1 MTTRRLLASLAGAA
15 AVSLSAAHAE
25 PVRHIG
31 IYVQP
36 YYEAAREPGGT
47 PRVAV
52 GRSFDGLAS
61 NKREDIV
68 GIRDRIVKEPKLV
81 TPMTLMVLAIRLYDV
96 GLRDD
101 AVFWFYAAKDRFLTL
116 DEVVDVG
123 AGGLAQVE
131 DAIRNFST
139 LAGPIINGYAFC
151 DIANQQTIRAKALD
165 WVEQNPYEAI
175 FMERL
180 PAWSRRSR
188 HCVRVPRRRP
198 LTLRTRATSPSFA
211 PIGRE
216 TAWMRSTAGSPER
229 LAQGQGLR
237 MPSSERN
244 VPLRGS

>member
-1 MTTRRLLASLAGAA
+1 MTRRLLASIAGAA
-15 AVSLSAAHAE
+15 AFSLSAAQAE
-25 PVRHIG
+25 PVRRIG
-31 IYVQP
+31 ITVQP

-61 NKREDIV
+61 NRREDILGV
-68 GIRDRIVKEPKLV
+68 RDRIVKEPKLV

-151 DIANQQTIRAKALD
+151 DIANQQAIRARALD

-175 FMERL
+175 FNERL
-180 PAWSRRSR
+180 PAKQSNREQALLEA
-188 HCVRVPRRRP
+188 VA
-198 LTLRTRATSPSFA
+198 TLRKNAA
-211 PIGRE
+211 KE
-216 TAWMRSTAGSPER
+216 TAYFQDASNVAKFRADR
-229 LAQGQGLR
+229 A
-237 MPSSERN
+237 RN
-244 VPLRGS
+244 RVDEKYCWKS

>member
-1 MTTRRLLASLAGAA
+1 MTPARRLLVSIAGAA
-15 AVSLSAAHAE
+15 AFSFSAAQAE
-25 PVRHIG
+25 PVRHVG

-36 YYEAAREPGGT
+36 YYEAARDPGGT

-52 GRSFDGLAS
+52 GRSFEGLAS
-61 NKREDIV
+61 NKREDILA
-68 GIRDRIVKEPKLV
+68 IRDRIVADPKLV
-81 TPMTLMVLAIRLYDV
+81 TPMTLMVLAIRFYDV

-116 DEVVDVG
+116 DGVVDVG

-151 DIANQQTIRAKALD
+151 DIANQQAIRAKALD

-180 PAWSRRSR
+180 PAKQSNRKQAL
-188 HCVRVPRRRP
+188 VEAVAM
-198 LTLRTRATSPSFA
+198 LRANAAKESAYLQDAGNAAKYRA
-211 PIGRE
+211 
-216 TAWMRSTAGSPER
+216 ER
-229 LAQGQGLR
+229 A
-237 MPSSERN
+237 RN
-244 VPLRGS
+244 GTDEKYCWKS

>member
-15 AVSLSAAHAE
+15 AFSLSAAQAE
-25 PVRHIG
+25 PVRHVG

-61 NKREDIV
+61 NKREDILA
-68 GIRDRIVKEPKLV
+68 IRDRIVKEPKLV

-151 DIANQQTIRAKALD
+151 DIANQQAIRARALD

-180 PAWSRRSR
+180 PAKQSNRRQAL
-188 HCVRVPRRRP
+188 VEAIA
-198 LTLRTRATSPSFA
+198 TLRQSAGKEAAYFQDVNNVAKFRADRA
-211 PIGRE
+211 
-216 TAWMRSTAGSPER
+216 
-229 LAQGQGLR
+229 
-237 MPSSERN
+237 RN
-244 VPLRGS
+244 RVDEKYCWKS

>member
-1 MTTRRLLASLAGAA
+1 MIAMRRLLASLAGAA
-15 AVSLSAAHAE
+15 AFSLSAAQAE
-25 PVRHIG
+25 PVRQIG
-31 IYVQP
+31 IFVQP

-61 NKREDIV
+61 NRREDIL

-81 TPMTLMVLAIRLYDV
+81 TPMTLMVLAIRFYDV

-131 DAIRNFST
+131 GAIRSFST

-151 DIANQQTIRAKALD
+151 DIANQQAIRAKALD

-180 PAWSRRSR
+180 PAKQSNRKQAL
-188 HCVRVPRRRP
+188 VEAVA
-198 LTLRTRATSPSFA
+198 TLRASAAKEAAYLTDAANAAKFRADRA
-211 PIGRE
+211 
-216 TAWMRSTAGSPER
+216 
-229 LAQGQGLR
+229 
-237 MPSSERN
+237 RN
-244 VPLRGS
+244 RVDEKYCWKS

>member
-1 MTTRRLLASLAGAA
+1 MTRRLLVSLAGAA
-15 AVSLSAAHAE
+15 AFSVSAAQAE
-25 PVRHIG
+25 PVRHVG

-61 NKREDIV
+61 NKRGDILA
-68 GIRDRIVKEPKLV
+68 IRDRIVAEPKLV
-81 TPMTLMVLAIRLYDV
+81 TPMTLMVLAIRFYDV

-116 DEVVDVG
+116 DRVVDIG

-151 DIANQQTIRAKALD
+151 DIANQQAIRAKALD
-165 WVEQNPYEAI
+165 WVEQHPYEAI

-180 PAWSRRSR
+180 PAKSSNRKQALAEAVAS
-188 HCVRVPRRRP
+188 
-198 LTLRTRATSPSFA
+198 LRQSAAKESAYLQDAGNAATFRA
-211 PIGRE
+211 
-216 TAWMRSTAGSPER
+216 ER
-229 LAQGQGLR
+229 A
-237 MPSSERN
+237 RN
-244 VPLRGS
+244 GTDEKYCWKS

>member
-1 MTTRRLLASLAGAA
+1 MTRRLLVSLAGAA
-15 AVSLSAAHAE
+15 AFSFSAAQAE
-25 PVRHIG
+25 PVRHVG

-36 YYEAAREPGGT
+36 YYEAARTPGGT

-61 NKREDIV
+61 NKREDILA
-68 GIRDRIVKEPKLV
+68 IRDRIVADPKLV
-81 TPMTLMVLAIRLYDV
+81 TPMTLMVLAVRFYDL

-116 DEVVDVG
+116 DGVVDVG
-123 AGGLAQVE
+123 AGGLAQVG

-151 DIANQQTIRAKALD
+151 DIANQQAIRAKALD

-180 PAWSRRSR
+180 PAKRSNR
-188 HCVRVPRRRP
+188 KQALVEAVAM
-198 LTLRTRATSPSFA
+198 LRANAAKESAYLQDAGNAAKYRA
-211 PIGRE
+211 
-216 TAWMRSTAGSPER
+216 ER
-229 LAQGQGLR
+229 A
-237 MPSSERN
+237 RN
-244 VPLRGS
+244 GTDEKYCWKS

>member
-1 MTTRRLLASLAGAA
+1 MTRRLLVSLAGAA
-15 AVSLSAAHAE
+15 AFSVSAAQAE
-25 PVRHIG
+25 PVRHVG

-36 YYEAAREPGGT
+36 YYEAARDPGGT

-52 GRSFDGLAS
+52 GRSFEGLAS
-61 NKREDIV
+61 NRREDILA
-68 GIRDRIVKEPKLV
+68 IRDRIVADPKLV
-81 TPMTLMVLAIRLYDV
+81 TPMTLMVLAIRFYDV

-116 DEVVDVG
+116 DGVVDVG

-151 DIANQQTIRAKALD
+151 DIANQQAIRAKALD

-180 PAWSRRSR
+180 PAKQSNRKQALAEAVAS
-188 HCVRVPRRRP
+188 
-198 LTLRTRATSPSFA
+198 LRQSAAKESAYLRDAGNAAKYRA
-211 PIGRE
+211 
-216 TAWMRSTAGSPER
+216 ER
-229 LAQGQGLR
+229 A
-237 MPSSERN
+237 RN
-244 VPLRGS
+244 GTDEKYCWKS

>member
-1 MTTRRLLASLAGAA
+1 MTLSRLLLAIVCAAASAGALA
-15 AVSLSAAHAE
+15 A
-25 PVRHIG
+25 PIKRID
-31 IYVQP
+31 IYVTP
-36 YYEAAREPGGT
+36 YYEASKGGAA
-47 PRVAV
+47 PKVAV
-52 GRSFDGLAS
+52 GKTYDTLLAS
-61 NKREDIV
+61 NSREDIV
-68 GIRDRIVKEPKLV
+68 RARDDINRNNSLV
-81 TPMTLMVLAIRLYDV
+81 TPMTMMVLAIRLYDV

-180 PAWSRRSR
+180 PAKSSNRKQALAEAVAS
-188 HCVRVPRRRP
+188 
-198 LTLRTRATSPSFA
+198 LRQSAAKESA
-211 PIGRE
+211 YLQD
-216 TAWMRSTAGSPER
+216 AG
-229 LAQGQGLR
+229 
-237 MPSSERN
+237 N
-244 VPLRGS
+244 

>member
-1 MTTRRLLASLAGAA
+1 MIATRRLLVSIAGAA
-15 AVSLSAAHAE
+15 AFSLSAAQAE
-25 PVRHIG
+25 PVRHVG

-61 NKREDIV
+61 NRREDILA
-68 GIRDRIVKEPKLV
+68 IRDRIVAEPKLV
-81 TPMTLMVLAIRLYDV
+81 TPMTLMVLAIRFYDV

-116 DEVVDVG
+116 DGVVDVG

-131 DAIRNFST
+131 DAIRSFST

-151 DIANQQTIRAKALD
+151 DIANQQAIRAKALD

-180 PAWSRRSR
+180 PAKQSNRKQAL
-188 HCVRVPRRRP
+188 VEAVAM
-198 LTLRTRATSPSFA
+198 LRANAAKESAYLQDAGNAAKYRA
-211 PIGRE
+211 
-216 TAWMRSTAGSPER
+216 ER
-229 LAQGQGLR
+229 A
-237 MPSSERN
+237 RN
-244 VPLRGS
+244 GTDEKYCWKS

>member
-1 MTTRRLLASLAGAA
+1 MIAMRRLLASLAGAA
-15 AVSLSAAHAE
+15 AFSLSAAQAE
-25 PVRHIG
+25 PVRQIG
-31 IYVQP
+31 IFVQP

-61 NKREDIV
+61 NRREDIL

-81 TPMTLMVLAIRLYDV
+81 TPMTLMVLAIRFYDV

-116 DEVVDVG
+116 DKVVDVG

-131 DAIRNFST
+131 DAIRSFST

-151 DIANQQTIRAKALD
+151 DIANQQAIRAKALD

-180 PAWSRRSR
+180 PAKQSNRRQGL
-188 HCVRVPRRRP
+188 VEAVA
-198 LTLRTRATSPSFA
+198 TLRASAAKEAAYLKDAANAAKFRADRA
-211 PIGRE
+211 
-216 TAWMRSTAGSPER
+216 
-229 LAQGQGLR
+229 
-237 MPSSERN
+237 RN
-244 VPLRGS
+244 RVDEKYCWKS

>member
-1 MTTRRLLASLAGAA
+1 MTRRRLASIAGAA
-15 AVSLSAAHAE
+15 AFSLSAAQAE
-25 PVRHIG
+25 PVRHVG

-61 NKREDIV
+61 NKREDILA
-68 GIRDRIVKEPKLV
+68 IRDRIVKEPKLV
-81 TPMTLMVLAIRLYDV
+81 TPMTLMVLAIRFYDV

-101 AVFWFYAAKDRFLTL
+101 AVFWFYSAKDRFLTL
-116 DEVVDVG
+116 DEVIDVG

-131 DAIRNFST
+131 DAVRSFST

-151 DIANQQTIRAKALD
+151 DIANQQAIRARALD

-180 PAWSRRSR
+180 PAKQSNRKQAL
-188 HCVRVPRRRP
+188 VEAVA
-198 LTLRTRATSPSFA
+198 TLRASAAKEAAYFKDASNIAKFRADRA
-211 PIGRE
+211 
-216 TAWMRSTAGSPER
+216 
-229 LAQGQGLR
+229 
-237 MPSSERN
+237 RN
-244 VPLRGS
+244 RVDEKYCWKS